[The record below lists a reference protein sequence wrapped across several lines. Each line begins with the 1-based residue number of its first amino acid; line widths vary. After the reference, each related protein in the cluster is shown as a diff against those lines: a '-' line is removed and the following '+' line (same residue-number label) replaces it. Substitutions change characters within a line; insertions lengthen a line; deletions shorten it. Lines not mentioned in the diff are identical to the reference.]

1 MGNLEKLLVV
11 GVLVI
16 VIAILAV
23 SFFWTNDVATLPE
36 VSTDSIGLSS
46 LQQTPPEDNR
56 LPGEA
61 LSAVATNPNSP
72 SLIPTSPALNTEIPT
87 NGNAMDA
94 QFGDTPLL
102 MSANVNESAAA
113 AKPLLPGEENYKSY
127 TIKKGDTLE
136 VIAKRELGSKSK
148 VSEILKANE
157 GLNPRKLMPG
167 KTILIPRDSSGTASP
182 MGGTTETEK
191 HSEVKPLSSTFEPTP
206 SNGSQSGSI
215 DSYVV
220 VKGDTLWKIAKKT
233 YGDGNKW
240 KKIFD
245 ANRNQLPNADAL
257 RPGMKLKIPN

>member
-36 VSTDSIGLSS
+36 VSTDSIGLST

-61 LSAVATNPNSP
+61 LSAVGANPNSP
-72 SLIPTSPALNTEIPT
+72 SLMPNSPALNTELPA
-87 NGNAMDA
+87 NGNPTDA

-102 MSANVNESAAA
+102 MSANANETAQ

-157 GLNPRKLMPG
+157 GLNPRKLVPG
-167 KTILIPRDSSGTASP
+167 KTILIPRDSAGTASP
-182 MGGTTETEK
+182 MGGSTETEK
-191 HSEVKPLSSTFEPTP
+191 HSEAKPLSSTFEPTP
-206 SNGSQSGSI
+206 SSGSQSGAS

-220 VKGDTLWKIAKKT
+220 VKGDTLWKVAKKT